1 MVVFYAMLGICQVAM
16 FMITFE
22 FRGWGA
28 RPRCNRA
35 PLPATPPH
43 YTSCKMAAVK
53 GVLGKVSGVL
63 LDLSGTLFVENAPTP
78 GALAALDKSVPI
90 YISMLL

>member
-1 MVVFYAMLGICQVAM
+1 
-16 FMITFE
+16 
-22 FRGWGA
+22 
-28 RPRCNRA
+28 
-35 PLPATPPH
+35 
-43 YTSCKMAAVK
+43 MAAVK

-90 YISMLL
+90 YIYATIVTNSIIIQGCELLIFHYDSSLIPVKSQDDFCFLEFMT